1 MQLGDSFDDE
11 SWAVTRVIPS
21 PADMALRA
29 VNGLA
34 AGLLV
39 TRGDMIDYAN
49 PRAAALL
56 GRVDLEGESLRA
68 LGLPACDGACDGAC
82 DEDPIRFEHE
92 IVAADGE
99 RRRLGFTVSRF
110 PSGTDLGGRLLLF
123 QDISQFDG
131 VRRERDRLLQL
142 AAIHAVLP
150 SILHE
155 LRNPITAI
163 TTTVE
168 VMIEDAP
175 ATMQGDLHAI
185 LCELRQI
192 SLTLQGVGAVGREL
206 RCDRDSVVDLPIED
220 TVRVLEG
227 KARARGVALDVAV
240 DTMPL
245 LRLDPAVLRAVVGNL
260 VVNAVA
266 ACSAGDR
273 VSIRAGFADDTFSLV
288 VQDTG
293 RGMTPE
299 VLARATELF
308 FTTKALGSGIG
319 LSLCSR
325 AVEQAGGEL
334 EITSEPGHGTSVA
347 ITIPLGECR

>member
-1 MQLGDSFDDE
+1 MQLGDSFDDDG
-11 SWAVTRVIPS
+11 WAVTRVIPS
-21 PADMALRA
+21 LADVALRA

-56 GRVDLEGESLRA
+56 GRVELEGESLRA
-68 LGLPACDGACDGAC
+68 LGLPACDGACD
-82 DEDPIRFEHE
+82 EDPIRFEHE
-92 IVAADGE
+92 VVSADGE
-99 RRRLGFTVSRF
+99 SRRLGFTVSRF
-110 PSGTDLGGRLLLF
+110 PSGTDLGGRMFLF

-168 VMIEDAP
+168 VMLEDAP
-175 ATMQGDLHAI
+175 VAMQGDLHAI

-227 KARARGVALDVAV
+227 KARARGVVLDVAV

-245 LRLDPAVLRAVVGNL
+245 LRLDPAVLRAMVANL

-266 ACSAGDR
+266 ACSTGDR

-334 EITSEPGHGTSVA
+334 EIASEPGHGTCVA
-347 ITIPLGECR
+347 ITIPLGECG

>member
-1 MQLGDSFDDE
+1 MQLDDSFDDDG
-11 SWAVTRVIPS
+11 WAVTRVIPS
-21 PADMALRA
+21 PADVALRA
-29 VNGLA
+29 VNCLA

-49 PRAAALL
+49 PRAGALL
-56 GRVDLEGESLRA
+56 GRVALEGESLRA
-68 LGLPACDGACDGAC
+68 LGLPACDGLR
-82 DEDPIRFEHE
+82 DEDPVRFEHE

-110 PSGTDLGGRLLLF
+110 PSGTDPGGRLFLF
-123 QDISQFDG
+123 QDITQFDG

-168 VMIEDAP
+168 VMLEEAP
-175 ATMQGDLHAI
+175 AAMQGDLHAI

-206 RCDRDSVVDLPIED
+206 RCDQDGVVDLPIED

-227 KARARGVALDVAV
+227 KARSRGVALDVAV

-245 LRLDPAVLRAVVGNL
+245 LRLDPAVLRAVVANL
-260 VVNAVA
+260 VVNALA

-273 VSIRAGFADDTFSLV
+273 VSIAARFVDDTFRLV
-288 VQDTG
+288 VEDTG
-293 RGMTPE
+293 RGMTPD

-325 AVEQAGGEL
+325 AVEQAGGDL
-334 EITSEPGHGTSVA
+334 EITSAPGQGTRVA
-347 ITIPLGECR
+347 ITIPLRAAR